1 MLLLTGASGFV
12 GGHLART
19 LHARGV
25 AFRAL
30 ARSARNGEWFA
41 AAGVPVVRGDLG
53 DPGACREAVAGCST
67 VVHLAAA
74 ADVSDAA
81 VNRRVNVAGLDNLL
95 SAARAAG
102 ARHFVFVSSTCA
114 GRERRDAY
122 GETKRIGE
130 GLVQAGGVPFTIVR
144 PTMIYGTGSKEWDT
158 FVGVIR
164 RSPVVP
170 ILGTGRRVVQPVWIG
185 DAVAALA
192 ALAGGEPQGRV
203 FDLAGPA
210 PISFDDLVHAVARA
224 LGVRRRIVHVPV
236 APVLLLA
243 RALGRLSTHVPLTV
257 DQVLAF
263 TQDTQV
269 DPGPLM
275 REIAHTPLPIEVG
288 LGREVRPA
296 R

>member
-1 MLLLTGASGFV
+1 V
-12 GGHLART
+12 GGHVARA

-25 AFRAL
+25 GFRAF
-30 ARSARNGEWFA
+30 ARSARGGDWFA
-41 AAGVPVVRGDLG
+41 ATGVPVVRGDIA
-53 DPGACREAVAGCST
+53 DPDACRRAVAGCST
-67 VVHLAAA
+67 VLHLAAA

-81 VNRRVNVAGLDNLL
+81 VNRRVNVGGLENLL
-95 SAARAAG
+95 AAARTAG
-102 ARHFVFVSSTCA
+102 VRHFVFVSSTCA
-114 GRERRDAY
+114 GRARRDAY
-122 GETKRIGE
+122 GETKRLGE
-130 GLVQAGGVPFTIVR
+130 GLVQQGGVPFTIVR
-144 PTMIYGTGSKEWDT
+144 PTMIYGAGSKEWDT

-164 RSPVVP
+164 HSPLVP
-170 ILGTGRRVVQPVWIG
+170 IFGTGRRVVQPVWVG
-185 DAVAALA
+185 DAVAALV
-192 ALAGGEPQGRV
+192 ALAGGEPRGRV

-210 PISFDDLVHAVARA
+210 PVSFDALVHAVARA

-243 RALGRLSTHVPLTV
+243 RALGRLATHVPLTV

-275 REIAHTPLPIEVG
+275 REIAHTPVPIEVG
-288 LGREVRPA
+288 LEREIRPA

>member
-12 GGHLART
+12 GGHVARA

-25 AFRAL
+25 GFRAF
-30 ARSARNGEWFA
+30 ARSARGGDWFA
-41 AAGVPVVRGDLG
+41 ATGVPVVRGDIA
-53 DPGACREAVAGCST
+53 DPDACRRAVAGCST
-67 VVHLAAA
+67 VLHLAAA

-81 VNRRVNVAGLDNLL
+81 VNRRVNVGGLENLL
-95 SAARAAG
+95 AAARTAG
-102 ARHFVFVSSTCA
+102 VRHFVFVSSTCA
-114 GRERRDAY
+114 GRARRDAY
-122 GETKRIGE
+122 GETKRLGE
-130 GLVQAGGVPFTIVR
+130 GLVQQGGVPFTIVR
-144 PTMIYGTGSKEWDT
+144 PTMIYGAGSKEWDT

-164 RSPVVP
+164 HSPLVP
-170 ILGTGRRVVQPVWIG
+170 IFGTGRRVVQPVWVG
-185 DAVAALA
+185 DAVAALV
-192 ALAGGEPQGRV
+192 ALAGGEPRGRV

-210 PISFDDLVHAVARA
+210 PVSFDALVHAVARA

-243 RALGRLSTHVPLTV
+243 RALGRLATHVPLTV

-275 REIAHTPLPIEVG
+275 REIAHTPVPIEVG
-288 LGREVRPA
+288 LEREIRPA